1 MKVNKHDGTVLREVC
16 GPEVQSLHQSNEED
30 DDTKQGEEDGG
41 VQGINSNS
49 NFLIS

>member
-16 GPEVQSLHQSNEED
+16 GPEVQPLHQSNEED

-41 VQGINSNS
+41 EAEAG
-49 NFLIS
+49 